1 MEFVHKGPVMVWDED
16 MSQYVSPVTKGV
28 LPPKTAAAYFRGMLD
43 GLVRA
48 SFPTNIMTGGR
59 SKKDQI
65 VLVKIAKYTW
75 YRFLF
80 IP

>member
-48 SFPTNIMTGGR
+48 SFPTYR
-59 SKKDQI
+59 YI
-65 VLVKIAKYTW
+65 VPL
-75 YRFLF
+75 
-80 IP
+80 